1 MLEDQKLTLRFRLV
15 KVKHFRS
22 DNDMYDHMNNS
33 VYGFLYA
40 AFLTLTHDLLTQAR
54 FDSVIN
60 AYLIEHC
67 GLHPPDSKQIGLV
80 VHSHCDFLGSVAFP
94 SVVDLALRVA
104 RLGNASVTYE
114 IGIFDSKAE
123 DVRAVGSFTHVF
135 VDRETNR
142 PAAEGMPSTIR
153 AGLQRII
160 SKEAS
165 KL

>member
-1 MLEDQKLTLRFRLV
+1 MAFCMLL
-15 KVKHFRS
+15 
-22 DNDMYDHMNNS
+22 
-33 VYGFLYA
+33 
-40 AFLTLTHDLLTQAR
+40 FLTLIYVLLTLER
-54 FDSVIN
+54 FDSIIN

-94 SVVDLALRVA
+94 SVVDLALRVV

-114 IGIFDSKAE
+114 IGVFDSKAE

-135 VDRETNR
+135 VDRNTNR
-142 PAAEGMPSTIR
+142 PAVEGMPSAVR
-153 AGLQRII
+153 VGLQRIV
-160 SKEAS
+160 SREAS

>member
-1 MLEDQKLTLRFRLV
+1 MPL
-15 KVKHFRS
+15 
-22 DNDMYDHMNNS
+22 
-33 VYGFLYA
+33 
-40 AFLTLTHDLLTQAR
+40 FLTPIDVLLTQKR

-94 SVVDLALRVA
+94 SVVDLALRVT

-114 IGIFDSKAE
+114 IGVFDSKAE
-123 DVRAVGSFTHVF
+123 DVKAVGSFTHVF

-142 PAAEGMPSTIR
+142 PNPEGMPSTIK
-153 AGLQRII
+153 AGLQRIV
-160 SKEAS
+160 SDKAAR
-165 KL
+165 L

>member
-1 MLEDQKLTLRFRLV
+1 MYRLV
-15 KVKHFRS
+15 KSFRS

-33 VYGFLYA
+33 VYFFLYA
-40 AFLTLTHDLLTQAR
+40 AFPTPTHVLLTLER

-67 GLHPPDSKQIGLV
+67 GLHPPDSRQIGLI

-94 SVVDLALRVA
+94 SVVDLALRVTK
-104 RLGNASVTYE
+104 LGNASVTYE
-114 IGIFDSKAE
+114 IGLFDSKAE
-123 DVRAVGSFTHVF
+123 DVKAVGSFTHVF

-142 PAAEGMPSTIR
+142 PAVDGMPSTIR
-153 AGLQRII
+153 ASLQRIV
-160 SKEAS
+160 SKKAS

>member
-1 MLEDQKLTLRFRLV
+1 MP
-15 KVKHFRS
+15 H
-22 DNDMYDHMNNS
+22 
-33 VYGFLYA
+33 
-40 AFLTLTHDLLTQAR
+40 FLTPMHVLLTQKR

-114 IGIFDSKAE
+114 IGVFDSKTE
-123 DVRAVGSFTHVF
+123 DVKAVGSFTHVF

-142 PAAEGMPSTIR
+142 PTAEGMPSTIR
-153 AGLQRII
+153 AGLQRIVL
-160 SKEAS
+160 KKAS